1 MVIVSNTNV
10 FMISFIVYS
19 VFRSLTA
26 VLFLNTSNVLRNR
39 TALHMYDS
47 FPAFSIFVFNCFL
60 VILGLPGSVQA
71 SSDPA

>member
-26 VLFLNTSNVLRNR
+26 VFFLNTSNVLRNH

-47 FPAFSIFVFNCFL
+47 FPAFHFLFNCFL
-60 VILGLPGSVQA
+60 VFWVCLDQYKA